1 MMIKNI
7 DEIVNVL
14 LTEESEDE
22 EEEKKESI

>member
-1 MMIKNI
+1 MIKNI